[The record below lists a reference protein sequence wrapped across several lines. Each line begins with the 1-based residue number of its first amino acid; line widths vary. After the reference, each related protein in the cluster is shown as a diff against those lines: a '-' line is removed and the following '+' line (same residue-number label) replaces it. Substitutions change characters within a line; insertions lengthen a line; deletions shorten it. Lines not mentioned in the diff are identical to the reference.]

1 MLRHMELCTLT
12 LLDANLAQACLQLTL
27 ERSSLSSELS
37 MVAELVASL
46 ASCFSFLLLHE
57 QLVKQELPRKDPSHE
72 RVLGEVTSQQPIE
85 EGESFREADKRRE
98 GEGRQHGC
106 SLVHGTKGETQ
117 LEVTRPLSSTHGSE
131 AWRQLT
137 KSSHFKRLGSLLN
150 TSFGDHPASCLQQF
164 HAWKEQV
171 EIYQQL
177 AGEQLPD
184 SVLLSAVLNGLAEKV
199 RHFLLL
205 RLDEDSSF
213 SDLDQLLAIYFS
225 GVNAEQEFSLNMIE
239 NRACTD
245 KPEEK
250 GEQNRV
256 DDQESNTT
264 FQQKQEQ
271 DKQKLA
277 GGGTGKGKGTTKEK
291 GEAYKPQPPAY
302 RGKGEPN
309 QLPNSAQ
316 RACRDKPEEPKRK
329 RQEPNKRRACR
340 VKPEETTEKGNT
352 NPKAPRACTDKRRE
366 QNRVDNQE
374 TTTSFQQQQEQDRP
388 KLAKRGKWCLV
399 CWKRGHSTQACWWN
413 DSSAQQK
420 PTHLKEQAW
429 HRPSRKS

>member
-1 MLRHMELCTLT
+1 MELRTLT

-46 ASCFSFLLLHE
+46 ASCVSFLLLHE

-85 EGESFREADKRRE
+85 EGE
-98 GEGRQHGC
+98 
-106 SLVHGTKGETQ
+106 
-117 LEVTRPLSSTHGSE
+117 
-131 AWRQLT
+131 
-137 KSSHFKRLGSLLN
+137 
-150 TSFGDHPASCLQQF
+150 SFGDHPASCLQQF

-225 GVNAEQEFSLNMIE
+225 GVSAEQEFSLNMIE

-277 GGGTGKGKGTTKEK
+277 GGGTGKRYHKRTRGSLQT
-291 GEAYKPQPPAY
+291 PASS
-302 RGKGEPN
+302 
-309 QLPNSAQ
+309 LP
-316 RACRDKPEEPKRK
+316 
-329 RQEPNKRRACR
+329 RQGGA
-340 VKPEETTEKGNT
+340 
-352 NPKAPRACTDKRRE
+352 
-366 QNRVDNQE
+366 
-374 TTTSFQQQQEQDRP
+374 
-388 KLAKRGKWCLV
+388 
-399 CWKRGHSTQACWWN
+399 
-413 DSSAQQK
+413 
-420 PTHLKEQAW
+420 
-429 HRPSRKS
+429 